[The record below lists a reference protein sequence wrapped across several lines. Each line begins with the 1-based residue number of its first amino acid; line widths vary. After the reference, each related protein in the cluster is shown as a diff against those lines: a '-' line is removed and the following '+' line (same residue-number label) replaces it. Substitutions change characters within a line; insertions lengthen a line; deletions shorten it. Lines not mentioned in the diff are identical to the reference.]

1 MIVEHKLP
9 KTEKEKGKAQRFACA
24 KVQRNGR
31 VLKFRTP
38 PAVSCRYRPSVG
50 YVEGW
55 SVTKAQRSETKEM
68 TQLMLKC
75 RQESD
80 MRGFV
85 CHALEEDVTPIIRKV
100 TWMENIIGLVE
111 VWGGRD

>member
-38 PAVSCRYRPSVG
+38 PAVSCRYRQSVG

-55 SVTKAQRSETKEM
+55 SETKEM

-85 CHALEEDVTPIIRKV
+85 CHALEEDVTSIIRKV